1 MKVSSTYSTILVEP
15 VLGKLSPAY
24 QEVFTLHH
32 DSDLTFDE
40 ISARL
45 GKSINTVKSQY
56 RRVLLTLRK
65 LLA

>member
-24 QEVFTLHH
+24 QEAFALHH
-32 DSDLTFDE
+32 DGNLTFDE

-56 RRVLLTLRK
+56 RRALLTLQK

>member
-32 DSDLTFDE
+32 ESDLTFAE
-40 ISARL
+40 ISAQL

-56 RRVLLTLRK
+56 RRALLALQKLLT
-65 LLA
+65 